1 MRKVTALVLACL
13 MVAMTSFG
21 TLAQEGSLPGMLA
34 AAEKTI
40 YGSER
45 GGSLLERVTRL
56 ERDVYGRER
65 SGALLTRA
73 QDVHSYLTGAAGGST
88 SVVVQLNVVDY
99 LVFQQLTSGVG
110 LSQRIEELERGIL
123 GSTQDLPI
131 AERIGSL
138 VELVWPSG
146 ELNVRSVDVPRE
158 TLVRIR
164 LLSEINSSKNEVGDR
179 IRYRVVDD
187 VRVDGRVVIPAGAEG
202 EGRVTGVQSARRFGQ
217 AGRVEVDWGAAPTFD
232 GTPVRF
238 NVSARAAEEN
248 QELAVAA
255 SVAGLMIL
263 GPVGLVG
270 GFLVQ
275 GREHVI
281 AVGTEFFVEVE
292 RDSQVLGLSLTPARS
307 STD

>member
-1 MRKVTALVLACL
+1 MRRVIALLLACL
-13 MVAMTSFG
+13 MVAVTSFG
-21 TLAQEGSLPGMLA
+21 ASAQDGSLPGMLA

-40 YGSER
+40 YGNER
-45 GGSLLERVTRL
+45 SGSLLERVARL
-56 ERDVYGRER
+56 ERDVYGHER
-65 SGALLTRA
+65 TGALLTRA
-73 QDVHSYLTGAAGGST
+73 QSVHSYLTGAAGGGA
-88 SVVVQLNVVDY
+88 SVVVQLNVVEY
-99 LVFQQLTSGVG
+99 LVFQRLTSSVG

-123 GSTQDLPI
+123 GGTQDLPL
-131 AERIGSL
+131 AERVRSL

-146 ELNVRSVDVPRE
+146 ALNVRSVDVPKE
-158 TLVRIR
+158 TLVKIR
-164 LLSEINSSKNEVGDR
+164 LLTEIDSSKNEVGDR

-187 VRVDGRVVIPAGAEG
+187 VIVGGRIVIPAGAEG
-202 EGRVTGVQSARRFGQ
+202 EGRVTGVQTARRFGQ
-217 AGRVEVDWGAAPTFD
+217 AGRVEIDWGYATTFD

-238 NVSARAAEEN
+238 SVSTRAAEEN

-281 AVGTEFFVEVE
+281 AVGTEFFVEVD
-292 RDSQVLGLSLTPARS
+292 RDAQLLGLSLTPVR
-307 STD
+307 DGID